1 VSVITDI
8 AERQDMTTPT
18 SKQAHPVVIHL
29 QALDECFSPDN
40 AIGRAFKKTID
51 DALSYISHLE
61 SNIAQARAEAL
72 EEAVKIVLGWKESD
86 RPEGFDR
93 RTAGALAMEIADRIR
108 ALKVNP

>member
-51 DALSYISHLE
+51 DALSYISRLE
-61 SNIAQARAEAL
+61 SDIAQARAEAL
-72 EEAVKIVLGWKESD
+72 EDAACVAERENHANVS
-86 RPEGFDR
+86 
-93 RTAGALAMEIADRIR
+93 ALTIAARIR
-108 ALKVNP
+108 ALGVNP